1 MATWLG
7 NNVIVSG
14 SAYARIRYETQL
26 ASQNVGGNY
35 STINYQVYIDF
46 IGCDA
51 QLDAGYAAWWG
62 AVLYNNGG
70 RVYNYA
76 GNFSNH
82 TVTMATGSFNVGH
95 DANGNASYGGDAHV
109 SVYASGTT
117 STSGSAGLPRIA
129 LAPTISSIISD
140 TITPTSARLGGEI
153 SSVGHGTGATWEM
166 FYRKQGNSTWISLGQ
181 QGDAAGYNYWT
192 PTGLQPGTTYEYF
205 GRVWNN
211 NGDTS
216 NSSVFTFKTQSL
228 SGMIAVIGGLGQG

>member
-1 MATWLG
+1 MATWDG
-7 NNVIVSG
+7 NHVIVSG
-14 SAYARIRYETQL
+14 SQYAKIRYETQL

-51 QLDAGYAAWWG
+51 QLDGGFAESNAG
-62 AVLYNNGG
+62 VLYNNGG

-82 TVTMATGSFNVGH
+82 TVTMATGSFNIGH
-95 DANGNASYGGDAHV
+95 DANGNGSYNGDAHIA
-109 SVYASGTT
+109 VYQSGTS

-129 LAPTISSIISD
+129 LAPSISSVISD
-140 TITPTSARLGGEI
+140 TIKPTSARLRGEI

-166 FYRKQGNSTWISLGQ
+166 FYRLQGSGTWISLGQ
-181 QGDAAGYNYWT
+181 QTDAAGYNNWT
-192 PTGLQPGTTYEYF
+192 PTGLKPGKTYQYYAS
-205 GRVWNN
+205 VWNN

-216 NSSVFTFKTQSL
+216 NSSTFTFKTQPV
-228 SGMIAVIGGLGQG
+228 SGMIAVMKGLM

>member
-14 SAYARIRYETQL
+14 SSYARIRYETQL
-26 ASQNVGGNY
+26 ASQNTLGNY

-51 QLDAGYAAWWG
+51 ELDAGYAAWWG
-62 AVLYNNGG
+62 GVLYNNGG

-95 DANGNASYGGDAHV
+95 DANGNGSYGGDAHV
-109 SVYASGTT
+109 TVFSSGVT

-129 LAPTISSIISD
+129 LAPTISSVTVD
-140 TITPTSARLGGEI
+140 TIKPTSARLGGEI

-166 FYRKQGNSTWISLGQ
+166 FYRLQGAGSWTSLGQ
-181 QGDAAGYNYWT
+181 QGDAAGFNYWNA
-192 PTGLQPGTTYEYF
+192 TGLKPGKTYEYF
-205 GRVWNN
+205 ARVWNN
-211 NGDTS
+211 NGDTT
-216 NSSVFTFKTQSL
+216 NSSTFNFKTQPV
-228 SGMIAVIGGLGQG
+228 SGMIAVLGGLM